1 MLDQCL
7 SINEDANSTHIA
19 GSALRIK
26 ASNRMTMPISLAGF
40 TEQGSTVCSVL
51 DMAQVNKVPL
61 VLYLH
66 LILLIPNGTHVLRY
80 FLSFSYHRSDKS
92 ILKNDQF
99 ILTPNLTM
107 SSIIAEKDVAG
118 V

>member
-26 ASNRMTMPISLAGF
+26 ASNRMTMRISLAGF

-51 DMAQVNKVPL
+51 DMVRQGYFFVRCSSKQGPFGPVLTLDFTDTKWDPCFTLLPL
-61 VLYLH
+61 LQ
-66 LILLIPNGTHVLRY
+66 
-80 FLSFSYHRSDKS
+80 FSSF
-92 ILKNDQF
+92 
-99 ILTPNLTM
+99 
-107 SSIIAEKDVAG
+107 
-118 V
+118 